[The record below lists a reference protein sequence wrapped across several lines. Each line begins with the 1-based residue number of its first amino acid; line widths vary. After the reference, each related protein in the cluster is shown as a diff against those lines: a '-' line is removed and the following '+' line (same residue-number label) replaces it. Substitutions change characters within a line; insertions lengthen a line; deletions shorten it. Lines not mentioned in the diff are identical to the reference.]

1 MRSIILA
8 LTSPTGTHTYNLGS
22 KAPCKS
28 CQDKMQQTYAS
39 SSEQFPC
46 IMVHLEYSPVPPP
59 TPPLPPFLQCWPSYC
74 VLPASGTVSSS
85 HHSITSFMAPTGD
98 LSTHSGPGTL
108 ICLSLSK
115 SFRPVPFNAPS
126 FFASPSALLCLVYTR
141 LLACPLSFQP
151 LKAFQA
157 ANKRQVPTTTKGLS
171 AAFE

>member
-1 MRSIILA
+1 MAWIRGFHESPSTRKCSKHMRAVLNSFPVLWSIWNTPQYTL
-8 LTSPTGTHTYNLGS
+8 P
-22 KAPCKS
+22 
-28 CQDKMQQTYAS
+28 
-39 SSEQFPC
+39 
-46 IMVHLEYSPVPPP
+46 
-59 TPPLPPFLQCWPSYC
+59 PPLPQCWPSHC

-85 HHSITSFMAPTGD
+85 HHSITSSVAPTGD
-98 LSTHSGPGTL
+98 LSTHSGPWTF

-115 SFRPVPFNAPS
+115 GFRPVPFNAPS
-126 FFASPSALLCLVYTR
+126 LCLPSSLLFLVYTR

>member
-1 MRSIILA
+1 MMQNIILPFK
-8 LTSPTGTHTYNLGS
+8 SPTDTRTYNIIY

-28 CQDKMQQTYAS
+28 CQCKMLQTCES

-46 IMVHLEYSPVPPP
+46 IMVHLESPPP
-59 TPPLPPFLQCWPSYC
+59 TLFLQCWPSHC
-74 VLPASGTVSSS
+74 VLPASGTISSS
-85 HHSITSFMAPTGD
+85 HHSITSSVAPTRD
-98 LSTHSGPGTL
+98 LYSHSGPWTF
-108 ICLSLSK
+108 ICLGISK
-115 SFRPVPFNAPS
+115 SSCPVPFNAPCFS
-126 FFASPSALLCLVYTR
+126 SPSSLLCLVYTW